1 MSTSFLIDLK
11 HFQHSAFISI
21 TSLCCRELLCSNE
34 IFGEELS
41 NTLIRNLKQ
50 VSEPS
55 EQTVPCWNRFWHRSN
70 ECHCSSV
77 LMITHRQGQWQH
89 RTRVSV
95 AHFTDLFAILV
106 LEQPCP
112 QMPHKKQVLKVI
124 SGVIEII
131 YKVSTWV
138 SALISAVR
146 VDMPVGDHQ
155 SLNDTLRAR
164 LCRGGLFKSG
174 SV

>member
-11 HFQHSAFISI
+11 HLQHSAFISI
-21 TSLCCRELLCSNE
+21 TSLCSRELLCSNE

-55 EQTVPCWNRFWHRSN
+55 EQTVPCWNRFWHQSN
-70 ECHCSSV
+70 ECHCSAEVSGSTAHESV
-77 LMITHRQGQWQH
+77 WLISLTSLQ
-89 RTRVSV
+89 
-95 AHFTDLFAILV
+95 FLV

-138 SALISAVR
+138 SVLISAVR

-155 SLNDTLRAR
+155 SLSDTLRAR
-164 LCRGGLFKSG
+164 LCRGCLFKSG

>member
-55 EQTVPCWNRFWHRSN
+55 EQTVPCKKSILT
-70 ECHCSSV
+70 SV
-77 LMITHRQGQWQH
+77 
-89 RTRVSV
+89 
-95 AHFTDLFAILV
+95 
-106 LEQPCP
+106 
-112 QMPHKKQVLKVI
+112 K
-124 SGVIEII
+124 
-131 YKVSTWV
+131 
-138 SALISAVR
+138 
-146 VDMPVGDHQ
+146 
-155 SLNDTLRAR
+155 
-164 LCRGGLFKSG
+164 
-174 SV
+174 